1 MDLTGMI
8 ESLHAELD
16 SVDHAIQSMER
27 LAVSAS
33 EWAAS
38 PNEQARL
45 RKTKVRPSKKTL
57 SNKAT

>member
-1 MDLTGMI
+1 MI
-8 ESLHAELD
+8 ESLHAELE

-33 EWAAS
+33 GWVA
-38 PNEQARL
+38 PNEPARL
-45 RKTKVRPSKKTL
+45 RKTKVRLSKKTL